1 MPNLCGNQKLL
12 SQALEPVD
20 RDAVDKYF
28 AEKCPTGSENSNSS
42 IKSSTS
48 TSTLSVDGS
57 PKDSISKML
66 KFREYGIDDFEFIK
80 LLGNGSYGKVLL
92 AELKGHGMYFA
103 VKCLKK
109 DVVIDDDDVESIMI
123 ERRVLAL
130 GTQHPYMCKL
140 YCTFQTRSY
149 LFFVMEYLN
158 GGDLMFHIQK
168 RRFDLERTIFYGAEI
183 VSALKFLHKRGI
195 IYRDIK
201 LDNVLLD
208 KEGHI
213 RLVDFGMCQC
223 RVYNEETMPSNFCGT
238 PSYIA
243 PEVCSVNP
251 CKSLDM
257 KLDNIMFDMEG
268 HLHLVDFGMCKT
280 GMLEN
285 IASTYCGTRDYI
297 APEII
302 LGQLYNQSVDWWSF
316 GVLLFEM
323 LVGKSPFIGF
333 DEDELLWS
341 ICNEEPPYPRTLP
354 KKAKDILENLL
365 LKTPSKRLGMPS
377 SPAGEIKDH
386 PFFSTIDWDKLE
398 KKEIPPPYK
407 PRVVSMII

>member
-1 MPNLCGNQKLL
+1 
-12 SQALEPVD
+12 
-20 RDAVDKYF
+20 
-28 AEKCPTGSENSNSS
+28 
-42 IKSSTS
+42 
-48 TSTLSVDGS
+48 
-57 PKDSISKML
+57 
-66 KFREYGIDDFEFIK
+66 
-80 LLGNGSYGKVLL
+80 VLL
-92 AELKGHGMYFA
+92 AELKGHGMYYA

-109 DVVIDDDDVESIMI
+109 DVIIDDDDVESTMI

-140 YCTFQTRSY
+140 YCTFQTQSY

-158 GGDLMFHIQK
+158 GGELMFHIHK

-195 IYRDIK
+195 IHRDIK
-201 LDNVLLD
+201 LNNVLLD

-223 RVYNEETMPSNFCGT
+223 RVYNEETMPSNSRGA
-238 PSYIA
+238 PS
-243 PEVCSVNP
+243 
-251 CKSLDM
+251 
-257 KLDNIMFDMEG
+257 
-268 HLHLVDFGMCKT
+268 
-280 GMLEN
+280 
-285 IASTYCGTRDYI
+285 YI

-302 LGQLYNQSVDWWSF
+302 LGQFYNQSVDWWSF
-316 GVLLFEM
+316 GVILFEM
-323 LVGKSPFIGF
+323 LVGKSPFFAF
-333 DEDELLWS
+333 DDDELLWS
-341 ICNEEPPYPRTLP
+341 ICNEEPSYPRTLP
-354 KKAKDILENLL
+354 KKAKDVLENLL
-365 LKTPSKRLGMPS
+365 LKSPSKRLGMPS